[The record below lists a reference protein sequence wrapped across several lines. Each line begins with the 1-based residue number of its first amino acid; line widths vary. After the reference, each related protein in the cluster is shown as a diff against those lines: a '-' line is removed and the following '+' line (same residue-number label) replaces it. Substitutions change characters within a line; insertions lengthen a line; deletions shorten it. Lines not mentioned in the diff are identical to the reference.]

1 MAKKK
6 KGETKAK
13 GKTTKKKDVK
23 KTEAQEMV
31 QELGKFGF
39 RQGSDRDR
47 LAQIYADHA
56 KKGGI
61 STKDAKIAAG
71 IPLEKSLG
79 EIRVLKDQGKKT
91 GLFTFDKNPEN
102 PRLWVLQMKK

>member
-1 MAKKK
+1 MTKKK

-13 GKTTKKKDVK
+13 GRTTKKKDVK
-23 KTEAQEMV
+23 KIETQKVV

-39 RQGSDRDR
+39 RQASDRDR

-61 STKDAKIAAG
+61 RTKDAKIAAG

-79 EIRVLKDQGKKT
+79 EIRVLKNQGKKR
-91 GLFTFDKNPEN
+91 GLFTFSRNPEDK
-102 PRLWVLQMKK
+102 RLWILEMKK

>member
-1 MAKKK
+1 MTKKK

-13 GKTTKKKDVK
+13 GKAIKQKDVK
-23 KTEAQEMV
+23 KTETQNVV
-31 QELGKFGF
+31 QELGKLGF

-47 LAQIYADHA
+47 LAQICADHA

-61 STKDAKIAAG
+61 TTKDAKIAAG

-79 EIRVLKDQGKKT
+79 EIRVLKEQGKKT